1 MNWYLIASSF
11 AVTLITAFFI
21 IAVLLKGARLGHN
34 RTFCLFA
41 LSVGSWSFTHL
52 MWQLAATEA
61 EAIFWLRWLVVSS
74 AFIPYTYLHFVSE
87 VTGKAHRLLLPCGYV
102 IATLVSI
109 AGMYDLVFV
118 GVEARLTFPFW
129 PMQGPIF
136 PVYFGGFAI
145 VVCYCFYLLIQQYLS
160 ASAKIKNQNKYLI
173 IGTAIGF
180 LGGGTNFLLWME
192 IPIPPIGHGL
202 SVFYILGIGYSV
214 IKYRLLDFNE
224 MAIRIS
230 GIILASLIL
239 GLGFGAFVMVLLNS
253 SGSID
258 FAPHRL
264 SLFLFFTL
272 HSGLLILV
280 APAFFKWI
288 NRLLQTQFMPE
299 KIQFRKALSELVNKV
314 VIAPDA
320 SRPLEEI
327 TSRLH
332 DILAADHVCI
342 YARNELGEGYQ
353 QLAQYGNRDMPADI
367 PLIKAAPLTKLLA
380 KHRFAIALED
390 NLVAENWTSKKTLR
404 QLNADGIAIQSN
416 DLIQPILTAETVY
429 GFIIIGSSK
438 NLASCG
444 QLDFLLLDNL
454 ASRICL
460 MLKAAELER
469 TTNRMEKLVSIGT
482 MAAGLSHELRNP
494 LVSVRTLA
502 GLLDKSPSALS
513 LNQDFGKIVSR
524 DIQRISAIVE
534 SVAAF
539 AQNSRPSLAP
549 VNPDSLLRE
558 AESLFSAELEQ
569 QNISLTVNCDPQTPL
584 IMGNFDQLLQVLRN
598 LLENAMH
605 AISEWDDRPENG
617 RITINCAA
625 VKTPHSQQ
633 LEAVEIRIADN
644 GMGMDNGF
652 MQSIFDPFVTSRD
665 TGLREASA
673 GTGLGLAIVK
683 KIIEQHSGR
692 IAVKSTP
699 AAGTFFTL
707 VLPVAFNPTP

>member
-1 MNWYLIASSF
+1 MNWYLVVSSF
-11 AVTLITAFFI
+11 AVTLITGFFI
-21 IAVLLKGARLGHN
+21 IAVLLKGARLGRN

-52 MWQLAATEA
+52 MWQLATTEA

-102 IATLVSI
+102 VASLVSL
-109 AGMYDLVFV
+109 AGMYDLVFI
-118 GVEARLTFPFW
+118 GVEAQLTFPYW
-129 PMQGPIF
+129 PIQGPIF

-145 VVCYCFYLLIQQYLS
+145 VVCYCFFLLIQQYLN

-180 LGGGTNFLLWME
+180 LGGGTNFPMWMG
-192 IPIPPIGHGL
+192 IPMPPIGHGL

-239 GLGFGAFVMVLLNS
+239 GLGFGAFVILVMNRAEA
-253 SGSID
+253 ID
-258 FAPHRL
+258 LSMHRL
-264 SLFLFFTL
+264 PLFLFFTL

-280 APAFFKWI
+280 APTFSRWI
-288 NRLLQTQFMPE
+288 NRLLQSQFMPE
-299 KIQFRKALSELVNKV
+299 KIQFRKALSELVNNV
-314 VIAPDA
+314 VIAPNT
-320 SRPLEEI
+320 SHPLEEI
-327 TSRLH
+327 TAQLH
-332 DILAADHVCI
+332 DILAAGHVSI

-353 QLAQYGNRDMPADI
+353 RLSQYGNRDMPADI
-367 PLIKAAPLTKLLA
+367 SLIKVAPLTKLLA

-390 NLVAENWTSKKTLR
+390 NLVTENWTSRKTLK
-404 QLNADGIAIQSN
+404 QLNADGINIQSN
-416 DLIQPILTAETVY
+416 DLIQPILTAEAVY

-502 GLLDKSPSALS
+502 GLLDRSPSSLS
-513 LNQDFGKIVSR
+513 LNKDFGKIVSR

-539 AQNSRPSLAP
+539 AQNSPPSLAP
-549 VNPDSLLRE
+549 VDPESLLNE
-558 AESLFSAELEQ
+558 AQALFSSELIQ
-569 QNISLTVNCDPQTPL
+569 HNIVLSVNCDPQAPL
-584 IMGNFDQLLQVLRN
+584 IKGNFDQLLQVLRN

-605 AISEWDDRPENG
+605 AISEWDGRPETG
-617 RITINCAA
+617 RITITCAP
-625 VKTPHSQQ
+625 VKGLNSYQ

-692 IAVKSTP
+692 ISVHSTP

-707 VLPVAFNPTP
+707 ILPIAFDPKL